1 MLEANSLIPLSLI
14 AVIRVQDLQVLHKER
29 STEKQEQFACKYH
42 PQNGEQQWP

>member
-29 STEKQEQFACKYH
+29 STE
-42 PQNGEQQWP
+42 NTT